1 MLPAMSRTT
10 TFIPVLLATA
20 ALVLSGWVLASPAR
34 ACSCAGLSIPEQFE
48 RADAV
53 FTGQLISREVRGGGS
68 STDAAVHLFSVDTV
82 FKGTAHA
89 RQGVVSAASGASCGL
104 ELSGDGPFL
113 VFADRPGEQR
123 DDALTAG
130 LCDGTAPV
138 TPDLLTEVRALGA
151 AAAPA
156 DPADP
161 ADPLPGSAGTE
172 PPPEQLSL
180 VGVLVAAVAGLVVL
194 LTALLV
200 RRSRRR
206 GA

>member
-1 MLPAMSRTT
+1 MSRTT
-10 TFIPVLLATA
+10 TFNPVLLITV

-34 ACSCAGLSIPEQFE
+34 ACSCVGLTTAEQFE

-82 FKGTAHA
+82 FKGTVHT

-113 VFADRPGEQR
+113 VFADRLGEQA
-123 DDALTAG
+123 DDSYTAG
-130 LCDGTAPV
+130 LCDGTAPA
-138 TPDLLTEVRALGA
+138 TPDLLTEIRDLGA
-151 AAAPA
+151 AAV
-156 DPADP
+156 P
-161 ADPLPGSAGTE
+161 ADPLPGSAGTD
-172 PPPEQLSL
+172 PPPEQLPL
-180 VGVLVAAVAGLVVL
+180 VGVLVAGLAGLVL
-194 LTALLV
+194 LTAVLV

>member
-1 MLPAMSRTT
+1 MSRTT
-10 TFIPVLLATA
+10 PVIPALLATL
-20 ALVLSGWVLASPAR
+20 ALVLTSWVLATPAS
-34 ACSCAGLSIPEQFE
+34 ACSCAGLAVPEQFE

-53 FTGQLISREVRGGGS
+53 FAGQLVSREVRGGAS
-68 STDAAVHLFSVDTV
+68 STDPALHVFAVEAV

-113 VFADRPGEQR
+113 VFADSPGEQG
-123 DDALTAG
+123 DGPYTAG

-138 TPDLLTEVRALGA
+138 TPDLLSEVRALGA
-151 AAAPA
+151 ATA
-156 DPADP
+156 P

-172 PPPEQLSL
+172 LPSAPLPW
-180 VGVLVAAVAGLVVL
+180 VGMVAAAGAALTVL
-194 LTALLV
+194 AGLLV